1 MAQALPID
9 ALLGPRIT
17 LAEWG
22 DLPDSVPGELV
33 EGRLVEEE
41 MPDYVH
47 EVLTMWLGR
56 MLGNWG
62 EGIGVIVGGS
72 EAKFAISA
80 SSGRKPDLSV
90 YFAGRR
96 PSARGILRLPPDIA
110 VEVVSPSPRDVR
122 RDREEKMTE
131 YAEFGIRFYWLVDPT
146 ERTLEIFERATDG
159 KYARRLEARRGIV
172 ESIPGCTGLRLDL
185 DAMWAQADALADE

>member
-1 MAQALPID
+1 
-9 ALLGPRIT
+9 
-17 LAEWG
+17 
-22 DLPDSVPGELV
+22 
-33 EGRLVEEE
+33 
-41 MPDYVH
+41 
-47 EVLTMWLGR
+47 
-56 MLGNWG
+56 
-62 EGIGVIVGGS
+62 
-72 EAKFAISA
+72 
-80 SSGRKPDLSV
+80 
-90 YFAGRR
+90 
-96 PSARGILRLPPDIA
+96 LPPDIA